1 MNDNDND
8 DNVDNHENDENSNN
22 ANSNSRNENGNHSN
36 NISDN
41 CCSQEEDD
49 DDIAAM
55 KRAAIAGV
63 TATVTTDSNASD
75 SDNGSDIGSDNDN
88 GNPPTSPAASG
99 TSELPVVPAVCVE
112 IDQDVQPPTPAEI
125 ERLNKT
131 GRRLVG
137 KKVQTTFG
145 TGVVLDFRSRDGVYE
160 IQIENHKGSGSNT
173 STSTNTNTTAT
184 TTLYSVQVP
193 ELCVKSPAEIA
204 NQLNVAY
211 EALEK
216 MRRLNLDVQCYELGI
231 HCAQVD
237 YDMCTACLLAHKGS
251 TKSHFPRLQK
261 LVDSAHVSTQD
272 FNSQVQGD
280 WKKVVSSANALDHQI
295 QDKLPGLH
303 RFFNPKP
310 AASFFRPNYSSSS
323 TASASSSS
331 AMASR
336 ISASLQEASTIHS
349 NATSTVTTA
358 VTTTLATVDAAPS
371 SSSSSSSFSASVPAG
386 SSPND
391 SNERNNNSENP
402 TTTTTAAAE
411 TQNNHVPATTNKKTR
426 ALVSA
431 STASAKPPTT
441 RTNPSSSSVRK
452 LWTSLQS
459 LPQPVSPKN
468 QSSNSNS
475 PSTLAVSTNTKM
487 AASAAATASSSSS
500 VAQKFPG
507 FRGLILNNA
516 VTTTIFGENKVKEE
530 GSSAD
535 PNVIMHN
542 RIGGLSTTVSPK
554 PVPVKSNKPIALPRI
569 QRLINKRTQANTSP
583 CLICA
588 SPSCAS
594 CSSTSFR
601 KEGITLCLKCERL
614 FELDFIVDCVS
625 TSDATQRAERIEYMV
640 DCYDRCMLLL
650 QYSKQFVENI
660 ASSLE
665 DQMKKQDKIGLASSS
680 VGILSGVLGIAAAAS
695 ILTPAGPPLLIASL
709 FFGGSATTVQS
720 GTEALNYLSEP
731 RKLADRI
738 IALHGMSLSILRV
751 TSTLR
756 DAMLR
761 DHIRTDVYEVEPAAI
776 TNQVKQTYEKNKT
789 NIVMGSN
796 FGRSLTMVGGLARA
810 EAGAAVGASS
820 ILATEM
826 SAVGAT
832 TASAAGARGATA
844 LSRAGTAAA
853 RTVRFARFA
862 GGALSAAVLVMEA
875 NAIHSTVNSI
885 KEGSP
890 CDKADTLRKVLE
902 EIEEFPSTTDLD
914 EECQAYLTALAAR
927 PEPPIEVDAVSDDYS
942 IHNGNDEILEA
953 SCQQVQ
959 DGQLSAPGA
968 TILEGVSE
976 TQLPNINST
985 EGPPTAA
992 AVPVSASSGSS
1003 SFLGGSS
1010 SLFSRLQSRREDR
1023 RAAASEVVAIAV
1035 DEDQIGESNFS
1046 LVL

>member
-1 MNDNDND
+1 MNGNDVD
-8 DNVDNHENDENSNN
+8 DVDDVDNHENDENSNN
-22 ANSNSRNENGNHSN
+22 ANSETRNEDRNETETGNHSN
-36 NISDN
+36 NAVASDN

-49 DDIAAM
+49 DIAAM
-55 KRAAIAGV
+55 KGSATAGV
-63 TATVTTDSNASD
+63 TATSTTTTTDD
-75 SDNGSDIGSDNDN
+75 YGDDNGDDIDNDN
-88 GNPPTSPAASG
+88 GHPVSTSPVSV
-99 TSELPVVPAVCVE
+99 SELPIVPAVCVE
-112 IDQDVQPPTPAEI
+112 FDQDIRPPTPAEI
-125 ERLNKT
+125 EKINKT
-131 GRRLVG
+131 GRKLVG

-145 TGVVLDFRSRDGVYE
+145 TGVVLDFRSKDGVYE
-160 IQIENHKGSGSNT
+160 IRIDNHKGCGSSSSN
-173 STSTNTNTTAT
+173 TNTNTTTT
-184 TTLYSVQVP
+184 TTLFSVQVP
-193 ELCVKSPAEIA
+193 ELCVNGPAEIA

-251 TKSHFPRLQK
+251 TKKHFPRLQK
-261 LVDSAHVSTQD
+261 LVDSASTTSQD
-272 FNSQVQGD
+272 FHSQVQGD
-280 WKKVVSSANALDHQI
+280 WKKVVTSANALDHQI
-295 QDKLPGLH
+295 QEKLPSLH

-310 AASFFRPNYSSSS
+310 SFFNPNHSSSS
-323 TASASSSS
+323 SSAAAAS

-336 ISASLQEASTIHS
+336 ISVSLQEASTIHS
-349 NATSTVTTA
+349 NTTSTVTTTA
-358 VTTTLATVDAAPS
+358 TTTLATS
-371 SSSSSSSFSASVPAG
+371 SSLSSSLSVSVPAG
-386 SSPND
+386 APQND
-391 SNERNNNSENP
+391 SNERSNNSENP
-402 TTTTTAAAE
+402 TITAEPVATNSSE
-411 TQNNHVPATTNKKTR
+411 RDNLVPATTNNKTR
-426 ALVSA
+426 ASA
-431 STASAKPPTT
+431 STASAKSPPT
-441 RTNPSSSSVRK
+441 RTNPASRSVRK
-452 LWTSLQS
+452 LWGSIQS
-459 LPQPVSPKN
+459 LPQPA
-468 QSSNSNS
+468 
-475 PSTLAVSTNTKM
+475 PSTLAVSINTTKM
-487 AASAAATASSSSS
+487 AASTATTASSASS
-500 VAQKFPG
+500 VSQKFPG
-507 FRGLILNNA
+507 FRGLILNNP

-554 PVPVKSNKPIALPRI
+554 QAPVKSDKPIALPRI
-569 QRLINKRTQANTSP
+569 QRLINKRTQANTNP

-665 DQMKKQDKIGLASSS
+665 DQMKKQNKIGLASSS
-680 VGILSGVLGIAAAAS
+680 VGVLSGVLGIAAAAS

-761 DHIRTDVYEVEPAAI
+761 DHIRTDVYEVEPAAL
-776 TNQVKQTYEKNKT
+776 TNQVKQSYEKNKT

-796 FGRSLTMVGGLARA
+796 FGRSLTMAGGLARA

-820 ILATEM
+820 ILGAEI
-826 SAVGAT
+826 SAVGAAG
-832 TASAAGARGATA
+832 ASSAGAAGARGATA

-890 CDKADTLRKVLE
+890 CDKANTLRKVLE

-914 EECQAYLTALAAR
+914 EECQAYLMALASR
-927 PEPPIEVDAVSDDYS
+927 PEPPAEVDAVSDDYS

-968 TILEGVSE
+968 TILEGDSE
-976 TQLPNINST
+976 AQLPNSSSNNNNSS
-985 EGPPTAA
+985 EGLPTAA
-992 AVPVSASSGSS
+992 AVPVSASSSSASFLRGSS
-1003 SFLGGSS
+1003 L
-1010 SLFSRLQSRREDR
+1010 LFSRLQSRREDR
-1023 RAAASEVVAIAV
+1023 RAAASEVVAVAV